1 MSSQSQGETRIME
14 GPLAAARLREL
25 GLREEILVQAVH
37 AAEMDRRGCS
47 IFEPASAPGYK
58 SWAAAV
64 GTLGEL
70 LVPTGWIKE
79 ETRGLP
85 RLVNPKNG
93 IAIAVVH
100 GDEGVGLLKGRPKS
114 KQPRGEQSISLIES
128 NQLQLTL
135 PFPGMPP
142 PPPAP
147 VVHEQLTYWLLIY
160 SDTETVRAELSLA
173 VGLSDDGRLAV
184 WEERILVG
192 IPDFYIEPFRKN
204 DDDEPQLPVEV
215 VVRPK

>member
-1 MSSQSQGETRIME
+1 MSSQSQGKTRILE
-14 GPLAAARLREL
+14 GPLAAARLSEL

-47 IFEPASAPGYK
+47 IFEPSSAPGYK

-85 RLVNPKNG
+85 RVVNPRNG

-100 GDEGVGLLKGRPKS
+100 GDEGVGLLNGHPKS
-114 KQPRGEQSISLIES
+114 KQPRGEQSISLIEI

-135 PFPGMPP
+135 PFPGLQPP
-142 PPPAP
+142 TPA
-147 VVHEQLTYWLLIY
+147 VHEQLTYWLLIF

-173 VGLSDDGRLAV
+173 VGLSEDGRLAV
-184 WEERILVG
+184 WEERILVE
-192 IPDFYIEPFRKN
+192 IPDFYLEPFRKN
-204 DDDEPQLPVEV
+204 DDDEPQLPIEV